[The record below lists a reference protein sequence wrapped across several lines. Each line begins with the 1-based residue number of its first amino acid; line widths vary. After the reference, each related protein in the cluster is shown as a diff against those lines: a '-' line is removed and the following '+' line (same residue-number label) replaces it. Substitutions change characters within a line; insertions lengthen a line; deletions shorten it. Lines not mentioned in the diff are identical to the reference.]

1 MRKAKRNLSPET
13 AQRLDE
19 HARASA
25 EAMRRATS
33 TRRQN
38 ARAPSYQP
46 PDLTGTA
53 RQPPKSRRGKKAVV
67 VYLSEEAKQ
76 LFAET
81 ALAKRMTTQELG
93 ALAINLMFEH
103 FRLKPV
109 A

>member
-1 MRKAKRNLSPET
+1 
-13 AQRLDE
+13 
-19 HARASA
+19 
-25 EAMRRATS
+25 MRRATS
-33 TRRQN
+33 ARRQSP
-38 ARAPSYQP
+38 RAPSYQP
-46 PDLTGTA
+46 PGLTEAA